1 MKFFNYL
8 SLGKKIYLLLGV
20 GLIVSIGVF
29 GFLATHAVQESTN
42 AMLQDRLTT
51 TRLVA
56 SYLDDTLRQA
66 DTEVDAAVSALQ
78 SEKPDGSSDPAI
90 ADLTRDFSRLSLD
103 IYGIYTT
110 NGSGNLTWDYSS
122 DTAPA
127 AASITLP
134 ADLSFP
140 VEDTYISGLVKDPLT
155 REPVVMFIHPLN
167 KTPGYLVVE
176 IDIADS
182 SIASFVRPIQ
192 LGKTGYVEIVD
203 QNGIVVARTE
213 PGPKLS
219 PFEKSDHA
227 SRFEALIAA
236 DKATTGLC
244 HTCHEPTQT
253 IERKDVLAFV
263 PLTVAHWGAVI
274 RQSEAEALGPVNNLK
289 RNLLIFGTCLTIA
302 AIAVVYVTTRDV
314 LSRLKVL
321 STATRSIAAGNLDNA
336 ISINKH
342 DEVGRLA
349 ESFEDM
355 RARLKSFYGDL
366 QQRTSELASLLSI
379 SEILSQPTALT
390 DFSAALRHVAERT
403 LEITKT
409 SYGAVLLFEEGTL
422 FLVTNLGLYRNRK
435 TRVAVRVD
443 GAVSTLAAQTGKP
456 VMTEDLRKDVR
467 FPGGDRRLKADI
479 HGFLSVP
486 ILRDEEVVG
495 ILNVASKQAR
505 AFSPEDVRLLEGI
518 AQQVSTALENTRLQ
532 KEVQQKE
539 QIRGELLRDMF
550 SIQEE
555 ERKRIAREL
564 HDETSQVVAALN
576 ASLETASILIPTD
589 VNKAEGVLKKA
600 QDLSVN
606 ILDGI
611 HRLIYELRP
620 SLLDDL
626 GLVAAVRWLTETNLG
641 VSGIETTV
649 TTRGGQRRMPQNIEA
664 TLFRVIQE
672 AVTNIA
678 RHSGAKKA
686 SVRLAFHDTSIKVQI
701 KDDGHGFNVDE
712 AISSRDRPRGLG
724 LVGMRERV
732 SIVGGSVEIRSNA
745 QRGGTLIKI
754 DIPLEKEGDSD
765 AQD

>member
-1 MKFFNYL
+1 MKFLNYL
-8 SLGKKIYLLLGV
+8 SLGKKIYLLLGI
-20 GLIVSIGVF
+20 GLILSIGIF
-29 GFLATHAVQESTN
+29 SFLATRAVQESTE
-42 AMLQDRLTT
+42 AMLEDRLTT

-56 SYLDDTLRQA
+56 SYLDETLRRA
-66 DTEVDAAVSALQ
+66 DAELDSAVNSLQ
-78 SEKPDGSSDPAI
+78 GGGPDEISGRPI
-90 ADLTRDFSRLSLD
+90 ADLTSGFSRLSLSICGAYLLD
-103 IYGIYTT
+103 TSGAVTRNFF
-110 NGSGNLTWDYSS
+110 NG
-122 DTAPA
+122 AVPA
-127 AASITLP
+127 GTSIALP
-134 ADLSFP
+134 ADMSFT
-140 VEDTYISGLVKDPLT
+140 VADTHISGLTTDPLSGD
-155 REPVVMFIHPLN
+155 PVVMFFHPLDT
-167 KTPGYLVVE
+167 TPGYLVVE
-176 IDIADS
+176 VDISNS
-182 SIASFVRPIQ
+182 SIGSFVRPIQ
-192 LGKTGYVEIVD
+192 LGQTGYVEIVD

-213 PGPKLS
+213 PGPALS

-227 SRFEALIAA
+227 GRFAALIAA
-236 DKATTGLC
+236 GKPTRGLC
-244 HTCHEPTQT
+244 HTCHQSTQ
-253 IERKDVLAFV
+253 IVERRDVLAFV

-274 RQSEAEALGPVNNLK
+274 RQSEAEALGPVNNLR
-289 RNLLIFGTCLTIA
+289 RNLIIFGIALTAA
-302 AIAVVYVTTRDV
+302 AIIVVYVTTRDV

-321 STATRSIAAGNLDNA
+321 ATATRSIAGGNMDDA
-336 ISINKH
+336 ISITKH
-342 DEVGRLA
+342 DEVGLLA

-366 QQRTSELASLLSI
+366 QQRTDELAYLLSI
-379 SEILSQPTALT
+379 SEILSQPAALT
-390 DFSAALRHVAERT
+390 DFNTALKHVAERT

-409 SYGAVLLFEEGTL
+409 STAAVLLYEEGSL
-422 FLVTNLGLYRNRK
+422 AIAVNLGLYRNRK
-435 TRVAVRVD
+435 ARAAVRLD
-443 GAVSTLAAQTGKP
+443 SAISTLAVQTGKP
-456 VMTEDLRKDVR
+456 VMTDDLRKDVR
-467 FPGGDRRLKADI
+467 FPGGDRRLTADVR
-479 HGFLSVP
+479 GFLSVP
-486 ILRDEEVVG
+486 ILSDENVVG
-495 ILNVASKQAR
+495 VFNVASRQAR
-505 AFSPEDVRLLEGI
+505 AFSPDDVRLLEGI
-518 AQQVSTALENTRLQ
+518 ARQIATALENTRLQ

-589 VNKAEGVLKKA
+589 MKKAESVLKKA

-626 GLVAAVRWLTETNLG
+626 GLVAAARWLTETNLG
-641 VSGIETTV
+641 VSGIEAAV
-649 TTRGGQRRMPQNIEA
+649 TTRGGQRRLPQNIEA

-686 SVRLAFHDTSIKVQI
+686 SVQLDFRDTHIKVQI
-701 KDDGHGFNVDE
+701 RDDGRGFNVDE
-712 AISSRDRPRGLG
+712 AISSKERPRGLG

-732 SIVGGSVEIRSNA
+732 SIVGGTLQIKSSS
-745 QRGGTLIKI
+745 GGSGTLIKI

>member
-29 GFLATHAVQESTN
+29 SFLATRAVQESTE
-42 AMLQDRLTT
+42 AMLEDRVTT

-56 SYLDDTLRQA
+56 SYLDETLRRA
-66 DTEVDAAVSALQ
+66 DAELDSAVTALQ
-78 SEKPDGSSDPAI
+78 GGQPDEVPGQPI
-90 ADLTRDFSRLSLD
+90 ADLTSDFSRLSLA
-103 IYGIYTT
+103 I
-110 NGSGNLTWDYSS
+110 SGAYLV
-122 DTAPA
+122 DTSG
-127 AASITLP
+127 SITRNFFNGPVPPGSAIVLP
-134 ADLSFP
+134 PDMSFTGQ
-140 VEDTYISGLVKDPLT
+140 DTYISGLTTDPLT
-155 REPVVMFIHPLN
+155 GSPVVMFIHPMDG
-167 KTPGYLVVE
+167 TPGYLVVE
-176 IDIADS
+176 VDISNS
-182 SIASFVRPIQ
+182 SIGSFVRPIQ
-192 LGKTGYVEIVD
+192 LGQTGYVEIVD
-203 QNGIVVARTE
+203 QNGIVVTRTE
-213 PGPKLS
+213 PGPALS

-227 SRFEALIAA
+227 GRFAALIAA
-236 DKATTGLC
+236 GEATRGLC

-253 IERKDVLAFV
+253 VERRDVLAFV

-274 RQSEAEALGPVNNLK
+274 RQSEAEALGPVNNLR
-289 RNLLIFGTCLTIA
+289 RNLLIFGACLTAA
-302 AIAVVYVTTRDV
+302 AIIVVYITTRDV
-314 LSRLKVL
+314 LSRLKIL
-321 STATRSIAAGNLDNA
+321 STATRSIAAGNLDDA

-342 DEVGRLA
+342 DEVGLLA

-390 DFSAALRHVAERT
+390 DFTTVLKHVAERT

-409 SYGAVLLFEEGTL
+409 NSGAVLLFEEVSL
-422 FLVTNLGLYRNRK
+422 LVAVNLGLYRNRK
-435 TRVAVRVD
+435 ARASVRLD
-443 GAVSTLAAQTGKP
+443 GAVSTLAVQTGKP
-456 VMTEDLRKDVR
+456 VMTDDLRKDVR
-467 FPGGDRRLKADI
+467 FPGGDRRLTADVR
-479 HGFLSVP
+479 GFLSVP
-486 ILRDEEVVG
+486 ILSDENVVG
-495 ILNVASKQAR
+495 VLNVASRQAR

-518 AQQVSTALENTRLQ
+518 ARQIATALENTRLQ

-589 VNKAEGVLKKA
+589 AKKAETVLKKA

-626 GLVAAVRWLTETNLG
+626 GLVAAARWLAETNLG
-641 VSGIETTV
+641 VSGIAAAV
-649 TTRGGQRRMPQNIEA
+649 TTRGRQRRLPPNIEA

-686 SVRLAFHDTSIKVQI
+686 SVQLDFRDTAIKVQVR
-701 KDDGHGFNVDE
+701 DDGRGFNVDE
-712 AISSRDRPRGLG
+712 AISSKERPRGLG

-732 SIVGGSVEIRSNA
+732 SIVGGSLQIKSDL
-745 QRGGTLIKI
+745 RGAGTLIKI
-754 DIPLEKEGDSD
+754 VIPLEKEGDSD